1 VRNTPSPRAARR
13 QGALERRRDDVLRAA
28 VAAFAAKGFDGAQVG
43 EIAAAAEVSLASV
56 YALFESKERLYQ
68 AVCVTSADAMR
79 RDVEARVAS
88 LPDGPERVLAVL
100 DAMFAC
106 FSENGDMLRIY
117 AHATHGLPFR
127 LRQELGE
134 AARERLRGFGA
145 WVTELV
151 RGAARGGR
159 LPGLD
164 AEALALSLLGAVVMA
179 ATHAIEA
186 TPPRPPAEHAAAV
199 REVFARVLAGAA
211 P

>member
-1 VRNTPSPRAARR
+1 
-13 QGALERRRDDVLRAA
+13 VLRAA
-28 VAAFAAKGFDGAQVG
+28 AAAFAAKGFDGAQVG

-56 YALFESKERLYQ
+56 YTLFESKERLYQ
-68 AVCVTSADAMR
+68 QVCLTSADAMR
-79 RDVEARVAS
+79 RDIEARVAS
-88 LPDGPERVLAVL
+88 VPEGPERVLAVV

-106 FSENGDMLRIY
+106 FGENADMLRIY

-127 LRQELGE
+127 VREELGE

-151 RGAARGGR
+151 RRAARGGR

-164 AEALALSLLGAVVMA
+164 PEALALSLLGAVVMA

-186 TPPRPPAEHAAAV
+186 MPARPPGQHAAAV
-199 REVFARVLAGAA
+199 REVFARVLTGGRS
-211 P
+211 